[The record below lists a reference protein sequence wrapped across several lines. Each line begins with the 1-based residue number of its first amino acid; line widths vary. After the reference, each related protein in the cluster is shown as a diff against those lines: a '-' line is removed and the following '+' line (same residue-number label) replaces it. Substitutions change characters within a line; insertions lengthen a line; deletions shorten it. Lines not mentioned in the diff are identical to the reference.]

1 MVFLFSQLLGTFA
14 KILNFM
20 DTRLNGNTLHR
31 ARKMLHDIVSYLRS
45 QGIDYHLEGG
55 TLLGLARD
63 GELIE
68 WDFDL
73 DLSVGEGS
81 AEKFLRRRHLLW
93 LKGYR
98 VTSRRSRIS
107 YGPISKGDI
116 RILKVKHIF
125 SSMAAI
131 FSRSVRQNLLV
142 ADIFVKFKNGEDAY
156 WIAKKRVMRASA
168 IHYSGHDTLHYR
180 GVDYR
185 VPVDYPGYLTSKY
198 GNWSVPVREWNCAD
212 DEKTVIAGVTH

>member
-1 MVFLFSQLLGTFA
+1 
-14 KILNFM
+14 
-20 DTRLNGNTLHR
+20 
-31 ARKMLHDIVSYLRS
+31 MLHDIVSYLRA

-81 AEKFLRRRHLLW
+81 AEKFLKRRHLLW

-98 VTSRRSRIS
+98 VTSRRSKIS
-107 YGPISKGDI
+107 YGPISRGDI
-116 RILKVKHIF
+116 RILKVKNIF

-168 IHYSGHDTLHYR
+168 IHYSGHDTLKYR

-198 GNWSVPVREWNCAD
+198 GNWSVPVRDWNCAE
-212 DEKTVIAGVTH
+212 DEKTVIAGVSH

>member
-1 MVFLFSQLLGTFA
+1 M
-14 KILNFM
+14 
-20 DTRLNGNTLHR
+20 
-31 ARKMLHDIVSYLRS
+31 HDIVNYLTA

-73 DLSVGEGS
+73 DLSVGKGS
-81 AEKFLRRRHLLW
+81 AEEFLKKRYLLW

-98 VTSRRSRIS
+98 VTSRRSKIS
-107 YGPISKGDI
+107 YGPISRGDI
-116 RILKVKHIF
+116 RILKVKSIF
-125 SSMAAI
+125 SSLASI

-156 WIAKKRVMRASA
+156 WIAKKRVMKASA
-168 IHYSGHDTLHYR
+168 IHYSGHDTLMYR

-198 GNWSVPVREWNCAD
+198 GNWSVPVREWNCAE
-212 DEKTVIAGVTH
+212 DEKTVIDGVTY